1 MQTGTLG
8 PTGAATL
15 LAAVAGESPAHLVRV
30 GLEHQL
36 RAGLDFD
43 EAWAGVMKA
52 VGRSHGNW
60 GEVWRSS
67 RPSWEAAYRRRQA
80 AAERTPVAA

>member
-1 MQTGTLG
+1 METGPLG
-8 PTGAATL
+8 PSGAAAL
-15 LAAVAGESPAHLVRV
+15 LAAVSGESPAHLVRV

-36 RAGLDFD
+36 QAGLEFD

-60 GEVWRSS
+60 GEVWRASK
-67 RPSWEAAYRRRQA
+67 PAWESAFRRRQA
-80 AAERTPVAA
+80 ALLVAA